1 LRKHLSVFMLYTR
14 SSIYRILILLILM
27 AVAEITL
34 FYLSANRVMTSNII
48 GLERMFDKSYIG
60 LVMAAVFVL
69 MSVQLSLM
77 GCERGSKQSY
87 TLCRLSV
94 SEEAVF
100 AWQALFNALA
110 YFMLWAVQLLIVW
123 AMCIYGTS
131 KMGSLASNQNIF
143 LAFYRNDFLHS
154 LLPLAET
161 SRLIRNILLI
171 ISLGLSSALFS
182 YHNRRKKFGISIIFM
197 ILIGGLP
204 FAGSVGNIET
214 DVVQGLASV
223 CVIIWSIYRVFVK
236 EASLENEEI

>member
-1 LRKHLSVFMLYTR
+1 MRKHLSIFMLYTR
-14 SSIYRILILLILM
+14 SSIYRLLIILVLM
-27 AVAEITL
+27 AAAEIAL
-34 FYLSANRVMTSNII
+34 FYFSVERCLTSGII
-48 GLERMFDKSYIG
+48 GLERMFEKSGIG
-60 LVMAAVFVL
+60 IVMGAGFIL
-69 MSVQLSLM
+69 ISVQLILM

-87 TLCRLSV
+87 TLRRLSI
-94 SEEAVF
+94 SEESVF

-110 YFMLWAVQLLIVW
+110 YFLLWAVQLIIVW

-131 KMGSLASNQNIF
+131 KMGALASNQNIV

-161 SRLIRNILLI
+161 SRLLRNIFLI
-171 ISLGLSSALFS
+171 VALGLSSALFS

-214 DVVQGLASV
+214 DVVQIFSSI
-223 CVIIWSIYRVFVK
+223 CVIIWSIYRVFIK
-236 EASLENEEI
+236 EAMIENEET